1 MPSCTSLISY
11 RPMVK
16 DPDDPFNLDEFE
28 EELSYPELD
37 PERDFTFGRTEFEDE
52 DADEEDDY
60 E

>member
-1 MPSCTSLISY
+1 
-11 RPMVK
+11 MVK